1 MRRALSTAFGLAL
14 VAPAAPLHADD
25 NAAGRPHWPQF
36 RGPQARGVCE
46 SCKTPAT
53 WNIETGENIAWKS
66 PLPGLGLSSPI
77 VWGDRVFVTTAVKPE
92 DAASKLKVGL
102 YGDIQPIN
110 EPIEHSYRVICLD
123 RNTGRVL
130 WDKEAARGVPKIKRH
145 PKASHANS
153 TPVTDGRHV
162 VAMFGAEGLY
172 CFDMSG
178 ELKWKKDF
186 GPIDSGFFMV
196 KSAQWGFGSSPVIH
210 DGRLLLQCDVQEG
223 SFLAAYDINDGR
235 ELWKTPRADV
245 PTWSSPTVL
254 VGKDRTQVICNGWKH
269 IGGYDLGDGS
279 EIWKMTGGGD
289 IPVPTPILAGGL
301 IFITSAH
308 GSMAPI
314 YAIRP
319 GATGDITPKGQD
331 EKGEHIAW
339 WKERRGN
346 YMQTPLCYG
355 DLLYFCMDNGMLSVY
370 GLEKGEQIYR
380 ERIGEGNT
388 GFTASIVAAD
398 DKLYVSA
405 EVGEVFV
412 VKTGVEYDLLGKN
425 TFGESIMA
433 TPAISENMIL
443 FRTEKQLVAV
453 RGKS

>member
-1 MRRALSTAFGLAL
+1 MWRLLQASLGFISVLTAS
-14 VAPAAPLHADD
+14 ADD
-25 NAAGRPHWPQF
+25 AIGKRNWPQF

-46 SCKTPAT
+46 SCKTPTT
-53 WNIETGENIAWKS
+53 WNVETGENIAWKT

-77 VWGDRVFVTTAVKPE
+77 VWGDHIFVTTAVKPE

-110 EPIEHSYRVICLD
+110 EPVEHSYRVICLD
-123 RNTGRVL
+123 KKSGRIL
-130 WDKEAARGVPKIKRH
+130 WDREATRGVPKIKRH

-162 VAMFGAEGLY
+162 VAMFGAEGMY
-172 CFDMSG
+172 CFDLNG

-196 KSAQWGFGSSPVIH
+196 KSAQWGFGSSPVIYE
-210 DGRLLLQCDVQEG
+210 GRLLLQCDVQEG

-235 ELWKTPRADV
+235 EIWKTPRAEV

-269 IGGYDLGDGS
+269 IGGYDFADGR

-289 IPVPTPILAGGL
+289 IPVPTPILGGGL

-308 GSMAPI
+308 GAMAPI

-319 GATGDITPKGQD
+319 GATGDITPRSQE
-331 EKGEHIAW
+331 EKGDHIAW

-388 GFTASIVAAD
+388 GFTASVVAAD
-398 DKLYVSA
+398 EKLYVTA
-405 EVGEVFV
+405 EVGDVFV
-412 VKTGVEYDLLGKN
+412 VRTGVEYELIAKN

-433 TPAISENMIL
+433 TPAISDDMLL

-453 RGKS
+453 RVK